1 MQTEKFTVQNV
12 KCGGC
17 VSAIQEALKA
27 QPGVSEVEVVID
39 SGEVSVT
46 GDNLDRAALSA
57 KLAETGYPE
66 A

>member
-17 VSAIQEALKA
+17 VSAIQDGLQAV
-27 QPGVSEVEVVID
+27 PGVAEVEVVID
-39 SGEVSVT
+39 SGEVTVT
-46 GDNLDRAALSA
+46 GEGLDRAALAA